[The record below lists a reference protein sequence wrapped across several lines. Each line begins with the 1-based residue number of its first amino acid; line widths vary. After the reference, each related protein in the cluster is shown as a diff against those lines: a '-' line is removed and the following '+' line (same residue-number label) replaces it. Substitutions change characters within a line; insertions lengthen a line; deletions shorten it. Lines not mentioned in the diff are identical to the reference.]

1 MGKLYFDGN
10 GSGSYLVYQL
20 EQDEELDSI
29 SLGMLTNN
37 QIPGLASVIYTQM
50 NSTRFIKYNVRS
62 KVTVKQ
68 LFSGYVNKKSLLGVL
83 NGMVDAILQSEE
95 YMLYVD
101 NIIFDLDYIF
111 SDVSTY
117 NTVMICLPVI
127 KSNNSIDLLT
137 FFKSIVI
144 NLQLENGDY
153 FTKIINYLNSSLNF
167 SAVEFKKL
175 LDGLSDVRN
184 SQLDNKS
191 QIYDGSEYIR
201 SDVGLDSMKAV
212 HNVIVQPQNI
222 NNQKLTSNEP
232 AAPVYHS
239 MDISN
244 SPVNHERNQIL
255 SSGVTGSDSVETAND
270 EDKIS
275 LFYLLQHYNKEN
287 AAKYK
292 AQKSAGKASKKGKKD
307 VEINVA
313 KQFTSNSTQ
322 NNNFSGVDYAV
333 PGYQQTSFEYNQN
346 TVNSK
351 SHNIVSFQSQNN
363 DSSISQNNVNSQYSA
378 NQIQSMSSCAH
389 MSSIGK
395 FSQTADFGE
404 TTVLGGVSIG
414 ETTVLLEESSQQMIQ
429 KPYLIRIKNNERI
442 DIDKPVFKIGK
453 EKSYVDYF
461 INDNAAISRSHA
473 TIICREGQY
482 FIIDTNSTNHTYVN
496 GGMIQSNLETLLSH
510 GTKIRFANEEYEF
523 KLY

>member
-244 SPVNHERNQIL
+244 SPEW
-255 SSGVTGSDSVETAND
+255 
-270 EDKIS
+270 DK
-275 LFYLLQHYNKEN
+275 
-287 AAKYK
+287 
-292 AQKSAGKASKKGKKD
+292 
-307 VEINVA
+307 
-313 KQFTSNSTQ
+313 
-322 NNNFSGVDYAV
+322 
-333 PGYQQTSFEYNQN
+333 
-346 TVNSK
+346 
-351 SHNIVSFQSQNN
+351 
-363 DSSISQNNVNSQYSA
+363 
-378 NQIQSMSSCAH
+378 
-389 MSSIGK
+389 
-395 FSQTADFGE
+395 
-404 TTVLGGVSIG
+404 
-414 ETTVLLEESSQQMIQ
+414 LLEDWH
-429 KPYLIRIKNNERI
+429 KEREETI
-442 DIDKPVFKIGK
+442 EVIK
-453 EKSYVDYF
+453 EK
-461 INDNAAISRSHA
+461 
-473 TIICREGQY
+473 G
-482 FIIDTNSTNHTYVN
+482 
-496 GGMIQSNLETLLSH
+496 NL
-510 GTKIRFANEEYEF
+510 
-523 KLY
+523 